1 MGIGVMVFKNH
12 CVRFV
17 GNLFLSIAS
26 ISSITCD
33 VGNANA
39 QAATPSGGIQFD
51 MPAITTAIDT
61 TPAGESRAVTFDLSI
76 SSLLVGATSDITPPF
91 DHMLVQVRLRDRQP
105 ILDYFPKTELQTDYA
120 GPIAISKKSEQT
132 DSFGLSADSVSH
144 NLGAVHL
151 GVDDQTKQSDNT
163 QFERHAPM
171 QAVVAAGTIDRGQGV
186 YFKLRWTAQ
195 QVLEGEKHFRVSV
208 AVPETWR
215 GGLVDVDI
223 TAHRADRSLFGD
235 SKVREVTASRFVI
248 AICQENDPLA
258 AELSLRLAQLDQR
271 LASMASRPA
280 STQSNPVAEFWK
292 RVLPKSEKPK
302 TNWYR
307 LVTTQQADPYTDK
320 RIQSLPMPIRV
331 AVLDY
336 TDASRQ
342 LQQLRGKSP
351 AS

>member
-1 MGIGVMVFKNH
+1 MEFRIFKSQ
-12 CVRFV
+12 
-17 GNLFLSIAS
+17 FLLHLCLSVASIACS
-26 ISSITCD
+26 ASGASAQTTTSS
-33 VGNANA
+33 
-39 QAATPSGGIQFD
+39 SGIQFD

-61 TPAGESRAVTFDLSI
+61 SAAGEPRQVTFDLSI
-76 SSLLVGATSDITPPF
+76 SSLLVGATSDINPPI

-105 ILDYFPKTELQTDYA
+105 ILDYSPKTELQTDYA

-132 DSFGLSADSVSH
+132 DSFGLSADGVSH
-144 NLGAVHL
+144 SLGAIHM
-151 GVDDQTKQSDNT
+151 GIDDQSKQSDNT

-171 QAVVAAGTIDRGQGV
+171 QAVVAAGTIDRGRGV

-195 QVLEGEKHFRVSV
+195 QVLEGEKHFRISV
-208 AVPETWR
+208 AVPESWR

-223 TAHRADRSLFGD
+223 TANRADQPLFGN
-235 SKVREVTASRFVI
+235 SKVRAVNASRFVV
-248 AICQENDPLA
+248 AICQQNDPQA
-258 AELSLRLAQLDQR
+258 AELSLRLAQMDQR
-271 LASMASRPA
+271 LVTLARRPA
-280 STQSNPVAEFWK
+280 QPESNPVAEFWK
-292 RVLPKSEKPK
+292 RVLPKTEKPQ

-342 LQQLRGKSP
+342 LQQLSAKRSP
-351 AS
+351 TS